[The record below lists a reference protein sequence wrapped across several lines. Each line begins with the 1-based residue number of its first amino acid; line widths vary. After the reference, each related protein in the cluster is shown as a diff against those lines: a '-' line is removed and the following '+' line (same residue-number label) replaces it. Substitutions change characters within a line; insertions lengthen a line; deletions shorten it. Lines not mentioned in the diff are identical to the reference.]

1 MVLLGAVEAQEAV
14 IYRGFAELRQPQT
27 LPQNEWVWEPGEAL
41 FQSLVP
47 GTLRLIGVVEQS
59 RRVEVAAQ
67 QNPLLAYVGK
77 EVQFFWEGQWRRAT
91 LVSAERNLYLY
102 EGRYLVGLPGTV
114 AYPDPSGFSA
124 APGPRVTFLYQGAGA
139 ATLAYLTRALTWSLR
154 YTLEDGELTGWATL
168 TNALGRPLQLGR
180 TELVAGSVPL
190 LEGGFNVP
198 APRPETRMLQAA
210 PAMADATEAEFVGE
224 AAGTYRY
231 RLPGVVRLEPGLTEL
246 PFMRARVQPVYLWR
260 LQTGFS
266 TERELAFVRGFRFVA
281 PENLAAG
288 VVSIREQGV
297 FVGQAG
303 TSDTAKGN
311 NVTLMLGPDPEGR
324 ATRQVEQQARNR
336 FRVTT
341 SVRNPKSYPIEVEIQ
356 EMMPQPF
363 TLEVLDSASGQT
375 ANAAVQPGEGL
386 ERTPE
391 GYRIRFTLAPGQSRS
406 YVYTLTLQQR

>member
-1 MVLLGAVEAQEAV
+1 M
-14 IYRGFAELRQPQT
+14 
-27 LPQNEWVWEPGEAL
+27 LPQNEWTWEPSESL

-47 GTLRLIGVVEQS
+47 GTLRLIGVAEQS
-59 RRVEVAAQ
+59 RRVQVAAQ
-67 QNPLLAYVGK
+67 QNPLTAYVGK
-77 EVQFFWEGQWRRAT
+77 EVQFYWEGQWRKAT

-114 AYPDPSGFSA
+114 AYPDPSGFNA
-124 APGPRVTFLYQGAGA
+124 ASGPKVIFRYQGAGA
-139 ATLAYLTRALTWSLR
+139 GTLAYLTRGLTWNLR
-154 YTLEDGELTGWATL
+154 YTLDDGDLIGWATL
-168 TNALGRPLQLGR
+168 TNGLGRPVRLGR

-210 PAMADATEAEFVGE
+210 PAAADVAEAEFVGE

-231 RLPGVVRLEPGLTEL
+231 RLPGELTLEPGLTEL
-246 PFMRARVQPVYLWR
+246 PFIRTRVQPTYLWR
-260 LQTGFS
+260 LQMGFS

-303 TSDTAKGN
+303 TGDTAKGN
-311 NVTLMLGPDPEGR
+311 NVHLMLGPDPEGR

-341 SVRNPKSYPIEVEIQ
+341 SVRNPKSYPVEVEIQ

-363 TLEVLDSASGQT
+363 TLE
-375 ANAAVQPGEGL
+375 GEGL
-386 ERTPE
+386 ERIPE
-391 GYRIRFTLAPGQSRS
+391 GYRIRFTLAPNQSRS
-406 YVYTLTLQQR
+406 YTYTLTLQQR